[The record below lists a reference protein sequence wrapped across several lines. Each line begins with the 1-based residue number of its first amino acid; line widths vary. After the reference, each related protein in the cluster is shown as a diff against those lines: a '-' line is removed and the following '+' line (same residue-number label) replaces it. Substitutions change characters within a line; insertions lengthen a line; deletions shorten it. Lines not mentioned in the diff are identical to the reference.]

1 MFRFLLQVHY
11 YSLVI
16 TMHKFNSIEQFR
28 NVIRNVRENS
38 SYHGKPIPTIT
49 FEGTVKLHGTNAGV
63 RVYADRVQ
71 AQSRERLISIAD
83 DNAGFAQFAA
93 KNEDAFA
100 ILVGYIAS
108 VENTYPDIDGRYT
121 IFGEWCGGNIQSK
134 VGLNKLDKHFV
145 IFNVYDHV
153 LEKYISRAWMDR
165 AISHREIPGQMLSIL
180 NDAKI
185 HLIKEIPSHT
195 ITIDFTQPEQYIEEL
210 ERLTLAVE
218 ESCPWTV
225 YRGAEG
231 IGEGIVW
238 VKADDIGDNRYWF
251 KTKGVKHQGKD
262 QSKVKTLNV
271 DPVKTAK
278 MRELVD
284 VLTPEW
290 RLEQGVTYLRE
301 NGYTLDQKATGQYLQ
316 WVMKDILK
324 EEQDTIAAN
333 DFAWKELTG
342 AITTKA
348 RDFYFRAL
356 NEVAIN
362 GL

>member
-1 MFRFLLQVHY
+1 MQ
-11 YSLVI
+11 
-16 TMHKFNSIEQFR
+16 KFNSIEQFR

-38 SYHGKPIPTIT
+38 SYHGLPIPTIT

-63 RVYADRVQ
+63 RVYSDRVQ
-71 AQSRERLISIAD
+71 AQSRERLITISD
-83 DNAGFAQFAA
+83 DNAGFAHFSA
-93 KNEDAFA
+93 KNESTLR
-100 ILVGYIAS
+100 ILTGYIAT
-108 VENTYPDIDGRYT
+108 VENVWTNDGTLEGRYT
-121 IFGEWCGGNIQSK
+121 FFGEWCGGNIQSK

-153 LEKYISRAWMDR
+153 LEKYISRDWMDR
-165 AISHREIPGQMLSIL
+165 AIEHREIPGQILDML
-180 NDAKI
+180 NEVGI
-185 HLIKEIPSHT
+185 HLIKEIPT
-195 ITIDFTQPEQYIEEL
+195 FGITIDFTQPEQYIEEL

-218 ESCPWTV
+218 EACPWAA

-238 VKADDIGDNRYWF
+238 VKKDDVGDNRYWF

-278 MRELVD
+278 IRELVD
-284 VLTPEW
+284 VLTPDW

-324 EEQDTIAAN
+324 EEADTIAAN
-333 DFAWKELTG
+333 EYEWKALTG
-342 AITTKA
+342 PITTKA
-348 RDFYFRAL
+348 RDYYFRAL